1 MDNEKFIR
9 CCVCDAIHHV
19 SPFDKA
25 PVYDCSGNQLEERPT
40 DDWRAFMEKHA
51 GHRLEPLKAS
61 GETFF
66 PYGLPRDPM
75 SVAYVEVTNG
85 HDRYLVRR
93 GRKSIQEPMSY
104 ELISGRLAEVGIRVE
119 VQENEIK
126 KEMKNH
132 FSWTPAICPRDEKID
147 IFLGLI
153 KEVIQTLE
161 PRRIQISGYSY
172 LDDTVS
178 YGLLDDAT
186 VELLMDKC
194 AVCFL
199 PDELASLR
207 RFVEAH
213 RSGCDVMTLVMRR
226 RLTIE
231 SLPASRTALAEA

>member
-1 MDNEKFIR
+1 MGSEKFIR

-19 SPFDKA
+19 SPFDKT
-25 PVYDCSGNQLEERPT
+25 PVYNCLGNQLDERPV
-40 DDWRAFMEKHA
+40 DDWRVFMERHA

-66 PYGLPRDPM
+66 PCGSPRDPM
-75 SVAYVEVTNG
+75 NVAYVEVTNG
-85 HDRYLVRR
+85 YDRYLVRR
-93 GRKSIQEPMSY
+93 GRRSIQEPLSY
-104 ELISGRLAEVGIRVE
+104 ELVSGRLAEAGVLVE

-126 KEMKNH
+126 QEMKNH
-132 FSWTPAICPRDEKID
+132 FSWTPATCPTDDKLD
-147 IFLGLI
+147 IFIRLI

-161 PRRIQISGYSY
+161 PRRIRISEYSY
-172 LDDTVS
+172 LDDAVS

-186 VELLMDKC
+186 VDLLMEKC

-199 PDELASLR
+199 PEEAASLR
-207 RFVEAH
+207 RFVQAH

-231 SLPASRTALAEA
+231 SVACLPDD

>member
-1 MDNEKFIR
+1 MGNKKFIR
-9 CCVCDAIHHV
+9 CRVCDAIHHV
-19 SPFDKA
+19 SAFDKA
-25 PVYDCSGNQLEERPT
+25 PVYDCRGNQPEERDT
-40 DDWRAFMEKHA
+40 DDWRTFMDRHA

-66 PYGLPRDPM
+66 PYGSPRDPM

-93 GRKSIQEPMSY
+93 SRRSIQEPMSY
-104 ELISGRLAEVGIRVE
+104 ELISGRLAEAGAGVE

-132 FSWTPAICPRDEKID
+132 FSWAPATCPKDEKID

-153 KEVIQTLE
+153 KEAIQTLE
-161 PRRIQISGYSY
+161 PRRIQISGYSC

-178 YGLLDDAT
+178 YALLDDAT
-186 VELLMDKC
+186 VDLLMDKC

-207 RFVEAH
+207 RFVQAH

-231 SLPASRTALAEA
+231 SFAC

>member
-1 MDNEKFIR
+1 MGNEKFIR

-25 PVYDCSGNQLEERPT
+25 PVYACLGNQLGERAT
-40 DDWRAFMEKHA
+40 DDWRAFMKRHA

-61 GETFF
+61 SEKFF
-66 PYGLPRDPM
+66 PYASPLDPM
-75 SVAYVEVTNG
+75 SVAYMELTNG
-85 HDRYLVRR
+85 RDRYLVRR
-93 GRKSIQEPMSY
+93 ARSSIQEPMSY
-104 ELISGRLAEVGIRVE
+104 ELISGRLVEAGLSIE

-132 FSWTPAICPRDEKID
+132 FSWAPATCPKDDKID
-147 IFLGLI
+147 VFVGLI
-153 KEVIQTLE
+153 KEVIQTLQ
-161 PRRIQISGYSY
+161 PQRIEISEDSY
-172 LDDTVS
+172 LDDAVS
-178 YGLLDDAT
+178 YGILDDAT
-186 VELLMDKC
+186 LDLLMDKC

-207 RFVEAH
+207 RFVETH

-231 SLPASRTALAEA
+231 PPTC